1 MPDTLESLDLLLISV
16 AKPRL
21 VQRDGIRFQ
30 GLRYLS
36 PTLAGFVG
44 KQVTIRYDPR
54 DITEIRVFHND
65 KFVCKAVNPDHDN
78 SVLSLKDIQAARVAQ
93 RKRVRSGL
101 NERISVT
108 ARHRSTGQPPTPKP
122 DTPRPPEAKPK
133 LKTYWEDR

>member
-65 KFVCKAVNPDHDN
+65 KFESKAVKPHRDSPEH
-78 SVLSLKDIQAARVAQ
+78 SPKAARVAQ

-122 DTPRPPEAKPK
+122 DTPRPEAKPK